1 MSELTIKSPDGA
13 FAGYLA
19 TPASGSGPGIV
30 VIQEIFGVN
39 KVMRDI
45 ADHLAQCGYL
55 ALVPDLFWRQE
66 PGIQLTD
73 QTEEEWNKAFELYQ
87 NFDEDRGVG
96 DLQAT
101 LDTLRELDQC
111 SGRIGAVGY
120 CLGGKLAY
128 LCATRTDA
136 DCSVGYYG
144 VGIESALDEAD
155 NISRPLLLH
164 IAELDQFCPKEA
176 QEQIHRALD
185 GNGNVTIHDYPG
197 CDHAF
202 ARIGGEHYDLEAATL
217 AAERSLSFFN
227 HYLR

>member
-13 FAGYLA
+13 FTGYLA

-73 QTEEEWNKAFELYQ
+73 QTEEEWNRAFELYQ

-101 LDTLRELDQC
+101 LDTLRELEQC

-155 NISRPLLLH
+155 NITRPLLLH

-185 GNGNVTIHDYPG
+185 DNGNVTIHDYPG

>member
-1 MSELTIKSPDGA
+1 MSELAIKSSDGE
-13 FAGYLA
+13 FSGYLA
-19 TPASGSGPGIV
+19 APASGSGPGIV

-39 KVMRDI
+39 QVMRDI

-55 ALVPDLFWRQE
+55 ALVPDIFWRQE

-73 QTEEEWNKAFELYQ
+73 QTEEEWNRAFELYQ

-96 DLQAT
+96 DLQT
-101 LDTLRELDQC
+101 TIDTLRGLDQC
-111 SGRIGAVGY
+111 SGRVGTVGY

-136 DCSVGYYG
+136 ECSVGYYG
-144 VGIESALDEAD
+144 VGIESALGEAD
-155 NISRPLLLH
+155 NITRPLLLH

-176 QEQIHRALD
+176 QEQIHSALD
-185 GNGNVTIHDYPG
+185 GLGNVTLHDYPG

-202 ARIGGEHYDLEAATL
+202 ARFGGEHYDLEAATL

>member
-13 FAGYLA
+13 FTGYLA

-73 QTEEEWNKAFELYQ
+73 QTEEEWNRAFELYQ
-87 NFDEDRGVG
+87 NFDEDSGVG
-96 DLQAT
+96 DLRT
-101 LDTLRELDQC
+101 TIDTLRGLDQC
-111 SGRIGAVGY
+111 SGRVGTVGY

-144 VGIESALDEAD
+144 VGIESALGEAD
-155 NISRPLLLH
+155 NITRPLLLH

-176 QEQIHRALD
+176 QQQIHQALD
-185 GNGNVTIHDYPG
+185 GHGNLTLHDYPG

-202 ARIGGEHYDLEAATL
+202 ARIGGEHYDFEAAAL

>member
-13 FAGYLA
+13 FTGYLA

-73 QTEEEWNKAFELYQ
+73 QTEEEWSRAFELYQ
-87 NFDEDRGVG
+87 NFDEDSGVG
-96 DLQAT
+96 DLRT
-101 LDTLRELDQC
+101 TIDTLRGLDQC
-111 SGRIGAVGY
+111 SGRVGTVGY

-144 VGIESALDEAD
+144 VGIESALGEAD
-155 NISRPLLLH
+155 NITRPLLLH

-176 QEQIHRALD
+176 QEQIHKALD
-185 GNGNVTIHDYPG
+185 GHGNVTLHDYPG

-202 ARIGGEHYDLEAATL
+202 ARIGGEHYDFEAAAL